1 VGEGRKQLSWWFLDV
16 CEGLSELGWGR
27 GVEERFFIRT
37 LAKRVPGLEVRWTGG
52 QAPAGASLSGC
63 YWPSLRWAQG
73 WLVFPHRSQVG
84 HYCGVRNQL
93 QGKQL
98 ACR

>member
-1 VGEGRKQLSWWFLDV
+1 MGE
-16 CEGLSELGWGR
+16 GR

-73 WLVFPHRSQVG
+73 WLVFLIVPKSVTIAESGTSSKASNSPVG
-84 HYCGVRNQL
+84 EFNKSLVNALYPMGSHSVGV
-93 QGKQL
+93 
-98 ACR
+98 